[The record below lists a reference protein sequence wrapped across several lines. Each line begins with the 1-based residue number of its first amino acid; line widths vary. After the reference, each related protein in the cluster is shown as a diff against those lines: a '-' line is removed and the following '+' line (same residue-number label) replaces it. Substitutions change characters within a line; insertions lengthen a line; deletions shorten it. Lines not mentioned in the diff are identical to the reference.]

1 MGVVSASYSANML
14 VTLLL
19 ASLVAGF
26 AQGSYLGYAVYNVDG
41 STYYPSYYPAA
52 GRTHY
57 SYAPV
62 THAYGNVNH
71 PVGTPY
77 LYTLK
82 PADIPYGEQD
92 RREGYSYSA
101 PVLYS
106 TPVVYPARYHYSYAP
121 ATHAY
126 GNVNH
131 PVATPYLYTRK
142 LADIPYG
149 EQDREGYSYS
159 APVVYPTPVVYPA
172 RHHYSY
178 APPVT
183 HAYGNVNHPVATPYL
198 YTLLPADIPHGEQDR
213 EGYSYSRVVPGYAL
227 GQGTAIMYRRVDPD
241 YYRYGDLW

>member
-1 MGVVSASYSANML
+1 MGVVSASLSANML

-41 STYYPSYYPAA
+41 STYYPSYYYPAA
-52 GRTHY
+52 GRT
-57 SYAPV
+57 
-62 THAYGNVNH
+62 
-71 PVGTPY
+71 
-77 LYTLK
+77 
-82 PADIPYGEQD
+82 
-92 RREGYSYSA
+92 
-101 PVLYS
+101 
-106 TPVVYPARYHYSYAP
+106 HYSYAP

-131 PVATPYLYTRK
+131 PVGTPYLYTRK

-213 EGYSYSRVVPGYAL
+213 EGYSYTRVVPGYAL
-227 GQGTAIMYRRVDPD
+227 GQEGTAFMFRRVDPD
-241 YYRYGDLW
+241 Y